1 MEDSCSY
8 MNLDTFNTHMMIL
21 YDAGTVSVQVA

>member
-8 MNLDTFNTHMMIL
+8 MNTDTFNMHMIL
-21 YDAGTVSVQVA
+21 YDASTVSVQVA